1 MSVPENNSWDWKGFL
16 QDEQQGCRNT
26 SCKPQHMQQRW
37 YLRELIWWEAICR
50 AGVGVSDSR
59 RQGISTPPV
68 PHVGEMCFAAKLCSF
83 KQEIMYT
90 LFRIF
95 KKVMKMCLVL
105 FFSVFD
111 LSDGSKVAFAII
123 RSALKSMH
131 TWKCPKGHNTAPVS
145 SEQRCT
151 WPRYQSCA
159 SSQSYVGQVEP
170 QQGPHWSNPCS
181 SLSRA
186 QEYTDSHS
194 YRHSW
199 VWTRHWFSRQV
210 CSSLNSFSLSFEK
223 TGHNPTFAKMNTV
236 KHINTAI
243 FSNYVLTL

>member
-1 MSVPENNSWDWKGFL
+1 M
-16 QDEQQGCRNT
+16 
-26 SCKPQHMQQRW
+26 
-37 YLRELIWWEAICR
+37 
-50 AGVGVSDSR
+50 GVSDSR

-131 TWKCPKGHNTAPVS
+131 T
-145 SEQRCT
+145 
-151 WPRYQSCA
+151 
-159 SSQSYVGQVEP
+159 
-170 QQGPHWSNPCS
+170 
-181 SLSRA
+181 
-186 QEYTDSHS
+186 
-194 YRHSW
+194 
-199 VWTRHWFSRQV
+199 
-210 CSSLNSFSLSFEK
+210 
-223 TGHNPTFAKMNTV
+223 
-236 KHINTAI
+236 
-243 FSNYVLTL
+243 